1 MKYRRKTQDIKK
13 RKLYNKKE
21 LAQRLVKVLSFSFK
35 NNIFWFILSCFKNFE
50 INSFYTRIKNFCVI
64 SGRSKGV
71 HSRFKISR
79 ILLRDFS
86 HKGYFF
92 GLKKASW

>member
-35 NNIFWFILSCFKNFE
+35 NNIF
-50 INSFYTRIKNFCVI
+50 
-64 SGRSKGV
+64 
-71 HSRFKISR
+71 
-79 ILLRDFS
+79 
-86 HKGYFF
+86 
-92 GLKKASW
+92 